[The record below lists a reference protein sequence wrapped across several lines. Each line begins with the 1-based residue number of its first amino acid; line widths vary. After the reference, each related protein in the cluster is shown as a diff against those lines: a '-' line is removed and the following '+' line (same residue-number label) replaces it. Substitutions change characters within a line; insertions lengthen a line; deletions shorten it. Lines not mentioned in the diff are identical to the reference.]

1 MPFFQNVFGQEYQ
14 GFLNTGNDRNYSL
27 TFKIAANQNNQ
38 DYQFAFN
45 HEPYDLSTLPNLT
58 INYAWDVDYKNWSS
72 VTINV
77 SGSVA
82 ADTKAFEVAAKLN
95 SNSVFSSMYE
105 ARVVKNNGFNHVLV
119 VSKIGRAKQIIKMYI
134 SNGGAESVLKF
145 NKKAPIAELPC
156 YFKRDTIENR
166 FNFEP
171 ANNHLIELDPCNSV
185 DADILTAAGFS
196 QTPQEDWQ
204 LLRGRAAGIYNFK
217 KQTVDG
223 SDRVVEIIEYPAGA
237 VEGDLARKTIYTYTD
252 TNNNPDQIFQIP
264 HCLEAADLIVPE
276 SNFIP
281 CAEGSLWG
289 MGEGSAGELGNN
301 DNIDVSS
308 PVQTVTGGTNWVS
321 VSGGY
326 YNAMGLKS
334 DGTLWGWGRNYSG
347 QLGNNSTTSVSS
359 PVQTVSLGTNWAQVD
374 FSQSNDRCSAVKTD
388 GTLWNWGSN
397 AFGELGDN
405 TTDFKSS
412 PVQTVA
418 GGTNW
423 LQVATG
429 GFHSAAIKTD
439 GTLWLWGQNSYG
451 ELGNDNTTNMSSP
464 VQTVVGGTDW
474 YYVSCGRHFTAAT
487 KTDGSLWLW
496 GDNSSGQLGNE
507 STTNVSSP
515 VQTVS
520 FGTNWSQISCGDDF
534 MTAIKSDGS
543 AWLWGQNNSGQLG
556 TNDSSNRSS
565 PVQTISGDSYWS
577 LISGGSDHTA
587 ALKTD
592 GTFWVWGN
600 NTSGRL
606 GVGDTQ
612 NRSSP
617 VQTVMSDNNWLLVSA
632 GTENTYGIRKS

>member
-1 MPFFQNVFGQEYQ
+1 MAFFQNVFGQEYQ

-27 TFKIAANQNNQ
+27 TFRIPANQNNQ

-45 HEPYDLSTLPNLT
+45 AEPYNLAASPNLT
-58 INYAWDVDYKNWSS
+58 INYAWDTEYKNWSPL
-72 VTINV
+72 TINV
-77 SGSVA
+77 AGSVA
-82 ADTKAFEVAAKLN
+82 AQTKAHEVVSALN
-95 SNSVFSSMYE
+95 ANATFSSMYE
-105 ARVVKNNGFNHVLV
+105 ARVAKNNGSNHVLI
-119 VSKIGRAKQIIKMYI
+119 VSKPGRAKQIIRMYV

-308 PVQTVTGGTNWVS
+308 PVQTITGGTNWVS

-397 AFGELGDN
+397 TFGELGDN
-405 TTDFKSS
+405 TTDYRSS

-612 NRSSP
+612 DRSSP

>member
-1 MPFFQNVFGQEYQ
+1 MAFFQNVFGQEYQ

-27 TFKIAANQNNQ
+27 TFRIPANQNNQ

-45 HEPYDLSTLPNLT
+45 AEPYNLAAYPNLT
-58 INYAWDVDYKNWSS
+58 INYAWDTEYKNWSPL
-72 VTINV
+72 TINV
-77 SGSVA
+77 AGSVA
-82 ADTKAFEVAAKLN
+82 AQTKAHEVVSALN
-95 SNSVFSSMYE
+95 ANTTFSSMYE
-105 ARVVKNNGFNHVLV
+105 ARVAKNNGSNHVLI
-119 VSKIGRAKQIIKMYI
+119 VSKPGRAKQIIRMYV